1 MSIKEGYLKKWS
13 DRKNWHDVYCK
24 LLTSGWF
31 QWYDSPSSI
40 SPKRSVDIRRVA
52 AFLAFG
58 EVIHR
63 VPCKPTS
70 LTNSEIPL
78 AFGVPFEPHMG
89 TQMAW
94 FVCPD
99 QATLSSWTNAIM
111 SLLQQGAP
119 TQQPLPPC
127 QPPVPTAAPGAIGF
141 GMPDAAAYG
150 GNPGGY
156 AFPPV
161 QPAPQPNYGYPTGN
175 YLPPSMPPGQ
185 PIAPP
190 GVYTPGT
197 SSSYTTPQH
206 GQHFV
211 GQNGQPYQ
219 VVYVDGK
226 PKKKKFGGLKNAAVG
241 LASGVAGGYLASR
254 LFGGWGSGWEEVV
267 MGLWALDG
275 VVGAL
280 YPVSVGLIKTLC
292 SITIYAYIQHTL
304 LSFHMSIIST
314 IHFQHFY

>member
-1 MSIKEGYLKKWS
+1 MCTANYSPVVGFSGTIVRHLFHLKEA
-13 DRKNWHDVYCK
+13 
-24 LLTSGWF
+24 LTLGF
-31 QWYDSPSSI
+31 VTF
-40 SPKRSVDIRRVA
+40 KA
-52 AFLAFG
+52 FNFLARRGFSCFR

-226 PKKKKFGGLKNAAVG
+226 PKKKKFGGLKNAAV
-241 LASGVAGGYLASR
+241 AFSA
-254 LFGGWGSGWEEVV
+254 F
-267 MGLWALDG
+267 
-275 VVGAL
+275 
-280 YPVSVGLIKTLC
+280 
-292 SITIYAYIQHTL
+292 L
-304 LSFHMSIIST
+304 LNVNAIS
-314 IHFQHFY
+314 YV